1 VITITVKIDES
12 VNLPYLTTALNA
24 LGLSL
29 HYTGRSKYVAVP
41 RNIETVVIYEGTA
54 DPTPTN
60 PDRHSNINRS
70 KMLHHHRQ
78 IVGATP
84 AGPPSE

>member
-1 VITITVKIDES
+1 MITIAAKIDES
-12 VNLPYLTTALNA
+12 TNLVDLCRALNA
-24 LGLSL
+24 LGLTL

-41 RNIETVVIYEGTA
+41 RNIETVVLYEGAA